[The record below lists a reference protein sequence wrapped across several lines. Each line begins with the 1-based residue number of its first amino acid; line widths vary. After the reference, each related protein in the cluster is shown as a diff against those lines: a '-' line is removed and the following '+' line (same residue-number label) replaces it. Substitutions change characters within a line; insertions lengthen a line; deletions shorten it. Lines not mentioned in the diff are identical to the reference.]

1 MRRRRRRRRR
11 EEEAKKKK
19 KKRRRRRS
27 EEEEEEEEEVNVDII
42 SPHCSFLSTRK
53 ECEIMCTCVHIV
65 IMVKLCRNFFLIMA
79 FQ

>member
-1 MRRRRRRRRR
+1 MRRRRRRRR
-11 EEEAKKKK
+11 EEEEAKKKKK
-19 KKRRRRRS
+19 KKRRRRS
-27 EEEEEEEEEVNVDII
+27 EEEEEEVNVDII